1 MNMFFENVVREVEN
15 PSRGSHL
22 NILVPESK
30 VVPAQR
36 ALAICG
42 MRFTESSWIDESGRT
57 VKLFGFLSPPEKGPF
72 VICNGGEDYPEKE
85 HKALLAWYAK

>member
-1 MNMFFENVVREVEN
+1 
-15 PSRGSHL
+15 
-22 NILVPESK
+22 
-30 VVPAQR
+30 
-36 ALAICG
+36 